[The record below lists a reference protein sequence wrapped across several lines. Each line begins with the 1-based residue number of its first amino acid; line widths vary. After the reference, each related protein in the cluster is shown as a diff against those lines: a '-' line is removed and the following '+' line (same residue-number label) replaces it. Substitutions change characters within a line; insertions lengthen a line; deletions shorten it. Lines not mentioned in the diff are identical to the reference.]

1 MCSSH
6 HYAQYYVNLCQL
18 SYTTV
23 KFTCY
28 SEFEKY
34 WAQIVVEHQ
43 IARELQVLLAW
54 AKISILLVGEETV
67 TYLNHQED
75 VFSEG

>member
-1 MCSSH
+1 MSAVIH
-6 HYAQYYVNLCQL
+6 NRWIHLLQNIN
-18 SYTTV
+18 
-23 KFTCY
+23 
-28 SEFEKY
+28 EFEKN